1 MLGYHFGGFR
11 RSTLLFKRLC
21 AIINSTNRRLRRKNM
36 KHFSMPEQVS
46 PTLEIDE
53 LMRLK
58 HSLEKNVSGEAA
70 ESIIKEIPLSVH
82 STPEIRAEWVEKL
95 SAVLEDR
102 FDEKTVKSIRQ
113 GCYCNE
119 NGRLEDTAES
129 LKQLYLSLDK
139 DLHRFVAALN
149 ENGAGWFMKG
159 DQLYTKMFSC
169 ECPMLEKAKHSDSLT
184 WCHCTAG
191 YNKKLFEI
199 VFEKPVHVEILQS
212 IRQGFDFCLLRITV
226 Q

>member
-1 MLGYHFGGFR
+1 
-11 RSTLLFKRLC
+11 
-21 AIINSTNRRLRRKNM
+21 M

-58 HSLEKNVSGEAA
+58 HSLEKNVSREVA
-70 ESIIKEIPLSVH
+70 ESIIKEIPLSIN
-82 STPEIRAEWVEKL
+82 STPDIRAEWVEKL
-95 SAVLEDR
+95 SAILENR
-102 FDEKTVKSIRQ
+102 FDKKTVKNIRQ
-113 GCYCNE
+113 ECYCNE
-119 NGRLEDTAES
+119 NGRLEDTANN

-139 DLHRFVAALN
+139 DLHRFVNALN
-149 ENGAGWFMKG
+149 ENGAGWFLN
-159 DQLYTKMFSC
+159 DNQLYTKMFSC
-169 ECPMLEKAKHSDSLT
+169 ECPMLEKAKNSNSLT

-199 VFEKPVHVEILQS
+199 VFEKPVSVEVVQS
-212 IRQGFDFCLLRITV
+212 IRQGFDFCLLRITF